1 MGELRIISGSAR
13 GMKLKDVPG
22 DSTRPITDMVK
33 EALYNII
40 GQDIENASMWDL
52 FAGTGSVSLEA
63 LSRGAAYAK
72 LTDKN
77 RYAILTILDNLQ
89 HTKLADRARVT
100 RGDVLVL
107 LKSKPNQAFDYIY
120 VAPPQYKEM
129 WIEAMQLLDK
139 QPGWL
144 TEDGWIIVQIHPREY
159 KDLQLDHFELIDER
173 KYSNTMLLFY
183 EKKANDQPIPQSE
196 NETSNSPSIE

>member
-1 MGELRIISGSAR
+1 MGELRIIGGTAK

-33 EALYNII
+33 EALYNIL
-40 GQDIENASMWDL
+40 GPDIEGARMWDL

-77 RYAILTILDNLQ
+77 RNAIQTILDNVA
-89 HTKLADRARVT
+89 HTRLGDRARVI
-100 RGDVLVL
+100 RGDVFIL
-107 LKSKPNQAFDYIY
+107 LRHKPDDVFDYIY

-129 WIEAMQLLDK
+129 WIETMNLLDMNSE
-139 QPGWL
+139 WVS
-144 TEDGWIIVQIHPREY
+144 EDGWVIVQIHPREY
-159 KDLQLDHFELIDER
+159 KPLDLVNYRLIEER
-173 KYSNTMLLFY
+173 KYW
-183 EKKANDQPIPQSE
+183 
-196 NETSNSPSIE
+196 

>member
-1 MGELRIISGSAR
+1 MGELRIIGGIAK

-40 GQDIENASMWDL
+40 GSDIEDAKMWDL

-72 LTDKN
+72 LTDLN
-77 RYAILTILDNLQ
+77 RNAIQTIRENLEK
-89 HTKLADRARVT
+89 TRLVDKAKVI
-100 RGDVLVL
+100 RGDVFNL
-107 LKSKPNQAFDYIY
+107 LRQRPDTEFDYLY

-129 WIEAMQLLDK
+129 WIEAMILIDQNPD
-139 QPGWL
+139 WVS
-144 TEDGWIIVQIHPREY
+144 EDGWVIVQIHPREY
-159 KDLQLDHFELIDER
+159 KALELDHFELIEER
-173 KYSNTMLLFY
+173 KYSNTLLVFY
-183 EKKANDQPIPQSE
+183 EKLAANQPPDELNS
-196 NETSNSPSIE
+196 TSNSPAEE